1 MVRIVRAKVRAD
13 VPQLSDEAVQSLG
26 QRLYARAES
35 AAEGL
40 TELEEK
46 GVELDVRD
54 GSIDIVTIVLST
66 AASVYAALTIYDG
79 FWSAVERLRSHA
91 KQVGEAISHESVDEA
106 HNVGGSPLSTN
117 VTYGHL
123 DKLHRIH
130 RALEAGQI
138 DSETAVSEVVRT
150 LRTADDP
157 VTAETIS
164 QIERAMGAKPKG
176 LTRLTEG
183 GEMVERRW
191 VDRAIGSGAPGEPR
205 PVKKRAR
212 RLTIRRRPGE
222 LAPRAKFDS

>member
-1 MVRIVRAKVRAD
+1 MVRIVRAKVRAE

-40 TELEEK
+40 TELGEK

-66 AASVYAALTIYDG
+66 AASVVAARRSITG

-183 GEMVERRW
+183 GEMVERRRI
-191 VDRAIGSGAPGEPR
+191 DRAARQRSTWRAATREGAR
-205 PVKKRAR
+205 
-212 RLTIRRRPGE
+212 TS
-222 LAPRAKFDS
+222 FHDSPSTR